1 MKKVLSLVLS
11 VALLSS
17 HAYAD
22 VFIVDSDSQKP
33 NGEIATIG
41 NKVFELPEYPWN
53 DVGSNDDLADN
64 SNVKTITDDST
75 DDYETVIIDR
85 TTVLSLSELA
95 ERINNAD
102 SVDEIQALLLA
113 NGHLLGDVSQYEYFK
128 NGNDELKN
136 MTVHIISD
144 RRLVSEKTLTKLLDE
159 TIALVRIGYSSPS
172 KAMNALEEC
181 ADILGINMCNYIN
194 LNETWKYRV
203 ADMVSKKR
211 IFDTNR
217 FRDCF
222 YEAVAYAK
230 NFQDTKCG
238 GSGHCSAERY
248 DLHVVNTDK
257 SAITEAPS
265 DGTPVSINV
274 ITYYNKEPDI
284 CYLAAIYDGNGKMK
298 NAHIFN
304 VSAKEQYE
312 PVIFSADAEYDSHG
326 CIKLFALE
334 NMKTVKPI
342 YSSEIYPFESCIGD
356 TVPQKEEE
364 TDGIIAIRG
373 DITEKNSDS
382 IIIEYCKERHFGYW
396 IEFDA
401 KKQITVSYS
410 GTDMDDDL
418 TDTVFYI
425 KTDGSS
431 YELAGVSAD

>member
-11 VALLSS
+11 LALLSS

-33 NGEIATIG
+33 NGKITNIG

-136 MTVHIISD
+136 MTARIICD
-144 RRLVSEKTLTKLLDE
+144 RRSVSEETLTKLLDE
-159 TIALVRIGYSSPS
+159 TIALVRIGGCSSLFEAR
-172 KAMNALEEC
+172 KALEEC
-181 ADILGINMCNYIN
+181 ADILGINMYNYIN
-194 LNETWKYRV
+194 LTETGKCGVV
-203 ADMVSKKR
+203 AMVLKER
-211 IFDTNR
+211 IFDANR

-222 YEAVAYAK
+222 YTAVASAK
-230 NFQDTKCG
+230 SGSVSSG
-238 GSGHCSAERY
+238 GGHCSAERY
-248 DLHVVNTDK
+248 DIHVVNTDK
-257 SAITEAPS
+257 SAITEVPS

-312 PVIFSADAEYDSHG
+312 PIIFGADAEYDSHG
-326 CIKLFALE
+326 WIKLFALE
-334 NMKTVKPI
+334 NMKTIKPI
-342 YSSEIYPFESCIGD
+342 YTSEIYPFESCIGD

-364 TDGIIAIRG
+364 TDGIIAICG

-382 IIIEYCKERHFGYW
+382 ITIEYCKERHFGYW

-401 KKQITVSYS
+401 RKK
-410 GTDMDDDL
+410 
-418 TDTVFYI
+418 
-425 KTDGSS
+425 
-431 YELAGVSAD
+431 